1 MTSENRDVTPNKLLL
16 GVDIIELDR
25 IDAALR
31 RWGEKFLARVYTP
44 GERDFSRGRIPQL
57 AGRFAAK
64 EAVMKALGT
73 GNRGVAW
80 REIEVV
86 RELGRAPQI
95 HLHGRAVAVAKRQ
108 GIRTLVLSIS
118 HSRDYAVATVIGKA
132 KNENRHK

>member
-1 MTSENRDVTPNKLLL
+1 MNLKTSDVTINKLRV
-16 GVDIIELDR
+16 GVDIIEWER
-25 IDAALR
+25 IATALQ
-31 RWGEKFLARVYTP
+31 RWGGKFLSRIYTT
-44 GERDFSRGRIPQL
+44 GEQNFSKGRIPQL

-86 RELGRAPQI
+86 RELGRAPKIQ
-95 HLHGRAVAVAKRQ
+95 LHGRAVEVAERQ

-118 HSRDYAVATVIGKA
+118 HSRDYAVAMVIGEA
-132 KNENRHK
+132 NENRHN

>member
-1 MTSENRDVTPNKLLL
+1 M
-16 GVDIIELDR
+16 DIIELDR

-31 RWGEKFLARVYTP
+31 RWGEKFLLRIFTP
-44 GERDFSRGRIPQL
+44 GEQMFSKGRIPQL

-86 RELGRAPQI
+86 RQLGQAPEI
-95 HLHGRAVAVAKRQ
+95 RLHGRALSVASRM

-118 HSRDYAVATVIGKA
+118 HSRDYAVATVIGET
-132 KNENRHK
+132 NEDRLK